1 MFKLSSVV
9 VASLSLGANA
19 FAPST
24 SGGVRA
30 PTVLRAEIPVID
42 EEVIP
47 VIDEDSPAS
56 PPLLYSRALPGQP
69 RPAGLNSI
77 ALAGDRGFDPLNL
90 AKDKETLLQF
100 RAAEIKHARLAML
113 AAAGWPLAEVWD
125 KSLANLIGADSPIA
139 DNGGLSPSLLN
150 GGLDKIAPA
159 YWAFVVL
166 AAAAVEGLGFV
177 MKSETPGDYGFDPVG
192 LYPKDAE
199 GQMLMQDKELIHGRV
214 AMVAIVA
221 FAAQEFVSKVPV
233 VRETPFFFEPIWT
246 FATKELHLFD
256 LSNGFISY

>member
-1 MFKLSSVV
+1 MNKFSTLA

-24 SGGVRA
+24 SGIARA
-30 PTVLRAEIPVID
+30 PTALRVAEIPVID
-42 EEVIP
+42 EEEEIP
-47 VIDEDSPAS
+47 VIDEAV
-56 PPLLYSRALPGQP
+56 PLLSRALPGQP

-90 AKDKETLLQF
+90 AKDKATLLQF

-113 AAAGWPLAEVWD
+113 AAAGWPVAESWD
-125 KSLANLIGADSPIA
+125 KGLAGLVGANSPIA
-139 DNGGLSPSLLN
+139 DNGGLSPSILN

-159 YWAFVVL
+159 YWVFVIL

-177 MKSETPGDYGFDPVG
+177 MKSETPGDYGFDPLG
-192 LYPKDAE
+192 LYPKDAD
-199 GQMLMQDKELIHGRV
+199 GQMLMQEKEMIHGRV

-233 VRETPFFFEPIWT
+233 VRETPFLFEPIWT
-246 FATKELHLFD
+246 FMTQELHSFD
-256 LSNGFISY
+256 LSAGYISY